1 MPSALSALSVL
12 LTKIG
17 APRRRTPVRNRPTH
31 VAITMT
37 MAAAAAVFGLHLGF
51 TAPPVSP
58 VMTSSGTELSVGDA
72 THTAAD
78 AR

>member
-1 MPSALSALSVL
+1 MSSALSALSAL
-12 LTKIG
+12 PTRIG
-17 APRRRTPVRNRPTH
+17 APRRRTPVRNRPAH
-31 VAITMT
+31 VAVTVA
-37 MAAAAAVFGLHLGF
+37 MAAAAALLGLHLGL

-58 VMTSSGTELSVGDA
+58 VLTSPGTELSVGDP